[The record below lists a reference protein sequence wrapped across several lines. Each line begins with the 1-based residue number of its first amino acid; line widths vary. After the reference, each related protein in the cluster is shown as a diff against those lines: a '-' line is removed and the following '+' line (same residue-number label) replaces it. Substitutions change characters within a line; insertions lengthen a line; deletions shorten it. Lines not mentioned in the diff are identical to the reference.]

1 MRNRPGADSPS
12 WALGVCSTA
21 RETWGNR
28 VVKPGNWLS
37 LDQRDVTNPL
47 QALQMRAQRLGSPA
61 LGING
66 KAAGPSVI
74 YYPDHSPPPT
84 PWRQPRIGKSL
95 H

>member
-1 MRNRPGADSPS
+1 VSNRPGGDSPS
-12 WALGVCSTA
+12 WGLGVCSTA
-21 RETWGNR
+21 REAWGNR

-37 LDQRDVTNPL
+37 LGQRNDENLL

-74 YYPDHSPPPT
+74 YYPDHHLPPT
-84 PWRQPRIGKSL
+84 P
-95 H
+95 